1 MFRPPRD
8 DDEGW
13 KSVQDIETEDPLAP
27 QALDFQS
34 LKEEFRV
41 QEAPKKKAPKTD
53 FQTLKSSIE
62 LERKP
67 YQHRTPTDL
76 LVDALT
82 PTMIFLMVGA
92 VIFFLLDVR
101 YVYTAV
107 HDTNLRFVALA
118 FVMGVVALNRL
129 IARDGSDESVLYGFA
144 LAGAIG
150 LYTFATTGL
159 YDVGSVTRNFMNSSP
174 YLATAFNM
182 VIVAFIWWLTN
193 RLMHECCVD
202 ENRTAGDI
210 GILTGTARR
219 FQKAVKREKTSEDS
233 LFVRKTKEPVLALNV
248 VEAYDPT
255 EWKETKKKKAAAPA
269 VANRRLSK
277 RHPGVSIFYV
287 SVPVLAIFAFGLRI
301 VQHGGRPMILAGH
314 LYMGLYVV
322 AALMLLLLTSLGGLR
337 QYFRSRYV
345 QLPPML
351 GPFWIGLGV
360 VMIAMVLLGAMRMPM
375 PAMPE
380 AWFVDE
386 HQADPWNRTAPAFT
400 LNNAAVSAATQL
412 EQTRIIDRLG
422 DAVLVLFGLFLLY
435 AFMRWIGGAAAY
447 LGKRRGLLPP
457 RLRRLFDLLDIGL
470 QKITHVPTL
479 PKRTRPKRVRRQDA
493 RCARFRNPMGERDE
507 RGPRTVEDY
516 VAYTYDALC
525 ALAYDMGVP
534 RDTGQTPYEF
544 IQSFPKELR
553 GLRNEALEL
562 TEMYVRS
569 SYSPYKLDANTED
582 RLRRFWITFDRIRNR
597 VVH

>member
-1 MFRPPRD
+1 MFRSPNND
-8 DDEGW
+8 DDGW
-13 KSVQDIETEDPLAP
+13 KSVEEVESEDPLKP

-41 QEAPKKKAPKTD
+41 QDTPKKKTPKTD

-62 LERKP
+62 TEHKR
-67 YQHRTPTDL
+67 YQQRTPTDL
-76 LVDALT
+76 VVDALT
-82 PTMIFLMVGA
+82 PIMIFIMVGA

-118 FVMGVVALNRL
+118 FVLGVVALNRL
-129 IARDGSDESVLYGFA
+129 IARDGSDESILYGFG

-159 YDVGSVTRNFMNSSP
+159 YDVGSVTRNFMNSNP
-174 YLATAFNM
+174 YLATGFNM
-182 VIVAFIWWLTN
+182 IIVAFIWWLTN

-219 FQKAVKREKTSEDS
+219 FQSAIKREKTSEES
-233 LFVRKTKEPVLALNV
+233 IFVRKSKDPVLAMNV
-248 VEAYDPT
+248 VEAFDPT
-255 EWKETKKKKAAAPA
+255 EWKESKKKKSAAPA
-269 VANRRLSK
+269 AANVRLSK
-277 RHPGVSIFYV
+277 RHPGISIFYF

-314 LYMGLYVV
+314 LYMGIYVV

-337 QYFRSRYV
+337 QYFRNRYV

-360 VMIAMVLLGAMRMPM
+360 VMVAMVLLGAMRMPM
-375 PAMPE
+375 PDMPA
-380 AWFVDE
+380 AWYVDE
-386 HQADPWNRTAPAFT
+386 HQADPWVRGAPAFN
-400 LNNAAVSAATQL
+400 LNTAAITAATQL

-422 DAVLVLFGLFLLY
+422 DFVLVLFGLFLVY
-435 AFMRWIGGAAAY
+435 ALVRWIGAAAAY
-447 LGKRRGLLPP
+447 LGKRRDLLPP
-457 RLRRLFDLLDIGL
+457 RLRKLFDFLDVGL
-470 QKITHVPTL
+470 QKITHIPSL
-479 PKRTRPKRVRRQDA
+479 PKRERPRRVRRQDA
-493 RCARFRNPMGERDE
+493 RSARFRNPMGERTDT
-507 RGPRTVEDY
+507 PRTAEDF

-534 RDTGQTPYEF
+534 RESGQTPYEF
-544 IQSFPKELR
+544 IQAFPKELR
-553 GLRNEALEL
+553 GLKNEALEL

-569 SYSPYKLDANTED
+569 SYSPYKLDPNTED